1 MKNLFQKFRTWYRG
15 QTEYSVGQQIG
26 RHADNRTR
34 SVKLPPIPPEFDP
47 PLFARILNP
56 VGRFWHRNWKIL
68 LPVIVGALVVLF
80 THFDSK
86 TDRKTPQKTER
97 VPSVQTGKQ

>member
-1 MKNLFQKFRTWYRG
+1 MKNLFQKFITWYRG
-15 QTEYSVGQQIG
+15 RTDYSKGQLIG
-26 RHADNRTR
+26 RHFNERK
-34 SVKLPPIPPEFDP
+34 SGKLPKPVQPEFEP

-80 THFDSK
+80 THFYRGHIGVKSTFDH
-86 TDRKTPQKTER
+86 
-97 VPSVQTGKQ
+97 